1 MSFFKKL
8 FGSSKKKDISS
19 TNDDTLKDDNLIDKS
34 KPPINKKKSNT
45 KKQVVEKDF
54 FKENQTDI
62 KQGKFDKNAS
72 FVNKSSDLKKEKV
85 SKKKSIYKKEVVLN
99 KPSDNKKIDKQSKKS
114 IFSNFF
120 SKQKKQSLD
129 KGLEKTSSSFFN
141 KISKVIVGKSK
152 VDDEVLDELEEI
164 LISSDVGVKTT
175 LKIIDRIES
184 RVSRDKYIGSNELDI
199 ILKEEIMGVIDSVE
213 ENQFIISNK
222 KPHVILVVG
231 VNGVGK
237 TTSIGKMANH
247 YKSLGLKVIIGASD
261 TFRAAA
267 IEQLEIWAKRVDVD
281 LIKQEMGSD
290 PASVAFDT
298 LESAINKNA
307 DVVLI
312 DTAGRL
318 HNKVN
323 LMNELGKIKRVLQ
336 KKNIDAPHEVILVI
350 DGSTGQNAFEQAKQF
365 SNVTE
370 ITSLVV
376 TKLDGTAKGGVVLGI
391 SDQFKIPIKFIGI
404 GEGLEDL
411 QLFNKKEFVN
421 SFFNKS
427 KKY

>member
-19 TNDDTLKDDNLIDKS
+19 NDNKLKEDNLLDKS
-34 KPPINKKKSNT
+34 KSPTNNKKSNT
-45 KKQVVEKDF
+45 KYQVVEKDT
-54 FKENQTDI
+54 FKENQADI
-62 KQGKFDKNAS
+62 SQGKSDKKAS
-72 FVNKSSDLKKEKV
+72 LVKKSSEFKNEKV
-85 SKKKSIYKKEVVLN
+85 AKKKSSYKKEVVLN
-99 KPSDNKKIDKQSKKS
+99 KPSENKKIDKKNKKS

-175 LKIIDRIES
+175 FKIIDSIES
-184 RVSRDKYIGSNELDI
+184 RVSKDRYIGSNELDI
-199 ILKEEIMGVIDSVE
+199 ILKEEIMGVIDSCGE
-213 ENQFIISNK
+213 ENQFIIADK

-247 YKSLGLKVIIGASD
+247 YKSMGLKVVIGASD

-336 KKNIDAPHEVILVI
+336 KKNIDAPHEIILVI

-404 GEGLEDL
+404 GEGLDDL